1 MVSPTRR
8 REAVEQLEE
17 GFTTSERRACRVVS
31 QPRSTQRYRP
41 RIRVIDVALVGRM
54 HELVRVH
61 PRYGYRRMWALL
73 RGEGWRV
80 NRKRIWRLW
89 RKEGFKVPQ
98 RQRKKRRLGN
108 SENGIVRFRPRHKDH
123 VWTWDFIH
131 DRDEQGRPLKWL
143 SLVDEYTRECLAL
156 EVERSMTALEVVDVS
171 RQVVLIRGAPQHIR
185 SDNGPEFIAQAIR
198 SWLEAAAIGTLY
210 IAPASPWE
218 NGYAESFFSR
228 LRDELLNAELFADLR
243 QAKALAAS
251 WQNEYNHRRPH
262 SSLDYLTPAAFAAK
276 CARSADKAAITQ
288 SEEKI
293 LGGLPPKPRLI

>member
-1 MVSPTRR
+1 
-8 REAVEQLEE
+8 
-17 GFTTSERRACRVVS
+17 
-31 QPRSTQRYRP
+31 
-41 RIRVIDVALVGRM
+41 M

-80 NRKRIWRLW
+80 NRKRIWRRW

-98 RQRKKRRLGN
+98 RQRKKRRLG
-108 SENGIVRFRPRHKDH
+108 SSANGIVWFRPQHKDH

-143 SLVDEYTRECLAL
+143 GLVDEYTRECLAL
-156 EVERSMTALEVVDVS
+156 EVERSMTAWDVVDVI
-171 RQVVLIRGAPQHIR
+171 RQVVLIRGVPGHIR

-198 SWLEAAAIGTLY
+198 SWLESAAIGTRY

-243 QAKALAAS
+243 QAKALATS

-262 SSLDYLTPAAFAAK
+262 SSLGYLTPAAFAAK
-276 CARSADKAAITQ
+276 CAPSADKAAVTQ
-288 SEEKI
+288 SEEQI
-293 LGGLPPKPRLI
+293 LGALPPNPRLLSPPVEEAQTTPEGANMVPTLITAGT